1 MSQAEIRA
9 QKQRE
14 QNERR
19 LSVQRNNAYFS
30 IRSQSDSESAKPNPS
45 TTLKPPQDSAAT
57 TTSTVTCFRTSI
69 APTTTTNTP
78 VPADCTAVSTAQP
91 TLAAQAQINLSA
103 STGNKGKA
111 QEKLKNETTKNAAI
125 QTGMDRYITIKRKLS
140 PQNSTGSKTKIN
152 RLTSTQQ
159 VSTNR
164 FALLS
169 DNADDVNSQISEG
182 AAKATNAKPPPI
194 FIREENPSALVK
206 KFTQLIG
213 SIEPSVEAV
222 EVLEALKEQGFNPKT
237 AVNILNRNKIPQP
250 MFKVELEP
258 ENKPLGKNDVHPNYK
273 LQYLLHRRIT
283 VEEPHKRN
291 GPVQCTN
298 CQEYGHT
305 RSYCTLR
312 SVCVD
317 CGELHVSA
325 TCTSTKED
333 PRAKKCSYCG
343 GNHTANYRGCPVY
356 KELKNRINQRV
367 ASIRTHN
374 VPNAFV
380 PSQTNPDVFFA
391 KRATSPTVLSN
402 TVNGV
407 SFASALKSSLENRA
421 PTKTAPQVAPQE
433 QHPHAPY
440 GKQSNIEAMIASMQ
454 QSMMNFMTFTQNT
467 MQELM
472 RNQNTLLNLLATQ
485 QTR

>member
-45 TTLKPPQDSAAT
+45 TTLEPPQDSGQRTCPPNLPLTTPMPWSEECASPVPYHISRPTLTSNSVSDNISPNIAAT
-57 TTSTVTCFRTSI
+57 TTSTVTCFTTSI

-78 VPADCTAVSTAQP
+78 VPADCTAVSTARP
-91 TLAAQAQINLSA
+91 ILAAQAQINLSA

-111 QEKLKNETTKNAAI
+111 QERLKNETTKNAAI
-125 QTGMDRYITIKRKLS
+125 QTGMDRYVTIKRKLS

-213 SIEPSVEAV
+213 SNKFHIIPLSKGNIRETKVQIYSEQDFRTVSKYLNDINTKFYTYQLKSAKGLQIVIKGIEPSVEAV
-222 EVLEALKEQGFNPKT
+222 EVLEALKEQGFNPK
-237 AVNILNRNKIPQP
+237 A
-250 MFKVELEP
+250 
-258 ENKPLGKNDVHPNYK
+258 
-273 LQYLLHRRIT
+273 
-283 VEEPHKRN
+283 
-291 GPVQCTN
+291 
-298 CQEYGHT
+298 
-305 RSYCTLR
+305 
-312 SVCVD
+312 
-317 CGELHVSA
+317 A
-325 TCTSTKED
+325 
-333 PRAKKCSYCG
+333 
-343 GNHTANYRGCPVY
+343 
-356 KELKNRINQRV
+356 
-367 ASIRTHN
+367 
-374 VPNAFV
+374 
-380 PSQTNPDVFFA
+380 
-391 KRATSPTVLSN
+391 
-402 TVNGV
+402 
-407 SFASALKSSLENRA
+407 
-421 PTKTAPQVAPQE
+421 
-433 QHPHAPY
+433 
-440 GKQSNIEAMIASMQ
+440 
-454 QSMMNFMTFTQNT
+454 
-467 MQELM
+467 
-472 RNQNTLLNLLATQ
+472 
-485 QTR
+485 